1 MADWQMISKHTLPE
15 TWPPSQPKLVP
26 DRDWACFIRTLQEE
40 HAGKPT
46 LVTLGED
53 PTIRQALEGILD
65 QLMALPEELHHEA
78 LGKLQEATP
87 PETPQEPAPQE
98 MAPQEM
104 APPEETPPETTPPE
118 TAPPEDAG
126 GSALHEVSI
135 TTTSDDECTEKQ
147 HNRSAHKESVER
159 KGRCFGCPLS
169 LWRWTKLKD

>member
-1 MADWQMISKHTLPE
+1 MSLVRTMADWQMISKHTLPE

-46 LVTLGED
+46 LVILGED

-78 LGKLQEATP
+78 LGKLQQ
-87 PETPQEPAPQE
+87 ET
-98 MAPQEM
+98 
-104 APPEETPPETTPPE
+104 TPPETTPPE
-118 TAPPEDAG
+118 TTPPETTPPEDAG

-135 TTTSDDECTEKQ
+135 TTTSDDECPEKQ
-147 HNRSAHKESVER
+147 HNPPLQNDSV
-159 KGRCFGCPLS
+159 KKTKCWLCPL
-169 LWRWTKLKD
+169 WGWTKLTE